1 MIEKT
6 DSELIEAFIAGD
18 DSSFNE
24 LVKRYQVKVY
34 WIARRSISNHAD
46 ADDIVQEVFIR
57 MYRGLVNFRH
67 ESNLYTWLYRVT
79 VNVSLNAIRKRKLK
93 ELIPFDEILENILPD
108 HSKTDAMVLDSEYQT
123 ILSDAV
129 DHLPPK
135 QKFVFNMRFHDQ
147 LPFTEIAKIL
157 KKSVGGT
164 KANYFHAVKKV
175 TEYVKREIN
184 R

>member
-1 MIEKT
+1 MEKT
-6 DSELIEAFIAGD
+6 DSELIEAFTNGD
-18 DSSFNE
+18 ESSFNE

-34 WIARRSISNHAD
+34 WIARRSLGNHAD

-79 VNVSLNAIRKRKLK
+79 INVSLNAIRKNKIK
-93 ELIPFDEILENILPD
+93 ELVPFNEILENIIPD
-108 HSKTDAMVLDSEYQT
+108 DSRTDAIVLEAEYKT
-123 ILSDAV
+123 ILDRAV
-129 DHLPPK
+129 HRLPAK
-135 QKFVFNMRFHDQ
+135 QKFVFNMRFHEQ
-147 LPFTEIAKIL
+147 LPFNEIANIL

>member
-1 MIEKT
+1 MMDKT
-6 DSELIEAFIAGD
+6 DSELIEAFTNGD
-18 DSSFNE
+18 ESSFNE
-24 LVKRYQVKVY
+24 LVKRYQVRVY
-34 WIARRSISNHAD
+34 WIARRSIGNHAD

-57 MYRGLVNFRH
+57 MYRGLVNFRQ

-79 VNVSLNAIRKRKLK
+79 VNVSLNAIRKKKMK
-93 ELIPFDEILENILPD
+93 EFLPFDDILENILPD
-108 HSKTDAMVLDSEYQT
+108 GSHTDSKVLDSEYHT
-123 ILSDAV
+123 ILESAIDR
-129 DHLPPK
+129 LPAK
-135 QKFVFNMRFHDQ
+135 QKFVFNMRFHDE

-164 KANYFHAVKKV
+164 KANYFHAIKKV